1 MANIGFISLGCAKN
15 QVDCERM
22 MYRVQEAGHTV
33 KADIVGSDVVIIN
46 TCGFIDS
53 AKAEAIDFILQTAAL
68 KAEGLVGKILV
79 TGCLSQRYQQEIL
92 TEMPEVD
99 GVLGTG
105 SYTEV
110 VAAIDKVLS
119 GEVVTDFGSI
129 DAPEQET
136 GRILTTP
143 EHYAYLKIAEGCDNR
158 CSYCIIPYLR
168 GKFRSRSL
176 DDVLYEARMLADSGV
191 KEIIVVA
198 QDTSRYG
205 TDLGDGKCLLPKLL
219 HELCAIEGF
228 HWVRLHY
235 LYPDEIDEELIDTI
249 ASEPKIVKY
258 LDIPIQHCNS
268 KILDLMNRRGN
279 GEYLKEL
286 FAILRAKIPGLVLR
300 TSVITGLPGEGEE
313 EFAELCTFLRETKL
327 ERVGAFPFS
336 PEEGTPAAQMEFVDN
351 EIAQSR
357 AQMVEQIQSAIMDE
371 CNTAMMGKTIEVLV
385 DGYDEEY
392 EQYYGRTYADSP
404 DIDGRVW
411 IATQEDI
418 SEGEFVQVC
427 IDGMIDG
434 DLSGYI
440 VEDEYDTG
448 K

>member
-33 KADIVGSDVVIIN
+33 KADIVGADVVVIN

-68 KAEGLVGKILV
+68 KQDGLVGKILV
-79 TGCLSQRYQQEIL
+79 TGCLSQRYQDEIMQ
-92 TEMPEVD
+92 EMPEVD

-110 VAAIDKVLS
+110 VPAIERLLE
-119 GEVVTDFGSI
+119 GESVRDFGSI

-168 GKFRSRSL
+168 GKFRSRQM
-176 DDVLYEARMLADSGV
+176 DDVLYEARLLAASGV

-205 TDLGDGKCLLPKLL
+205 TDLPGHKRLLPELI
-219 HELCAIEGF
+219 HRLCAIEDF
-228 HWVRLHY
+228 RWVRLHY
-235 LYPDEIDEELIDTI
+235 LYPDEIDDELIDAI
-249 ASEPKIVKY
+249 ASEPKVVKY

-268 KILDLMNRRGN
+268 KILHLMNRRSDGT
-279 GEYLKEL
+279 YLREL
-286 FAILRAKIPGLVLR
+286 FAKLRDRIPGLVLR

-313 EFAELCTFLRETKL
+313 EFAELCTFLREMKL

-336 PEEGTPAAQMEFVDN
+336 PEEGTPAATMEFVDN

-357 AQMVEQIQSAIMDE
+357 AQMVESIQSRIMDDY
-371 CNTAMMGKTIEVLV
+371 NAAIIGQTLDVLV
-385 DGYDEEY
+385 DGYDQEY
-392 EQYYGRTYADSP
+392 EQYFGRTYADSP
-404 DIDGRVW
+404 EIDGRVW

-418 SEGEFVQVC
+418 SEGDFVKVC
-427 IDGMIDG
+427 IEGLVDG
-434 DLSGYI
+434 DLTGYI
-440 VEDEYDTG
+440 VED
-448 K
+448 

>member
-22 MYRVQEAGHTV
+22 MFRVQEAGHTV
-33 KADIVGSDVVIIN
+33 KADIVGSDVVVIN

-53 AKAEAIDFILQTAAL
+53 AKAEAIEFILQTAAL

-92 TEMPEVD
+92 QEMPEVD

-110 VAAIDKVLS
+110 VQAIDRLLE
-119 GEVVTDFGSI
+119 GEQVASFGSI
-129 DAPEQET
+129 DAPEVET

-168 GKFRSRSL
+168 GKFRSRQM
-176 DDVLYEARMLADSGV
+176 DDVLYEARLLAASGV
-191 KEIIVVA
+191 KELIVVA

-205 TDLGDGKCLLPKLL
+205 TDLGDGKRLLPELL
-219 HELCAIEGF
+219 RQLCAIEQL
-228 HWVRLHY
+228 HWVRIHY
-235 LYPDEIDEELIDTI
+235 LYPDEIDMELIETI

-268 KILDLMNRRGN
+268 KILNLMNRRGN
-279 GEYLKEL
+279 GEYLRWL
-286 FAILRAKIPGLVLR
+286 FTTLREKIPGLVLR

-313 EFAELCTFLRETKL
+313 EFAELCQFLREMKL

-336 PEEGTPAAQMEFVDN
+336 PEEGTPAAQMEFVDS
-351 EIAQSR
+351 EVAQRR
-357 AQMVEQIQSAIMDE
+357 AQMVETIQSRIMDDY
-371 CNTAMMGKTIEVLV
+371 NAAMMGKTLEVLV
-385 DGYDEEY
+385 DGYDETY
-392 EQYYGRTYADSP
+392 TQYYGRTYADSP

-411 IATQEDI
+411 IASEEDL
-418 SEGEFVQVC
+418 SEGNFVTVC
-427 IDGMIDG
+427 IDGVIDG

-440 VEDEYDTG
+440 VEEDV
-448 K
+448 

>member
-33 KADIVGSDVVIIN
+33 CAQVVGCDVVIIN

-53 AKAEAIDFILQTAAL
+53 AKSEAIDFILQTAEL
-68 KAEGLVGKILV
+68 KKEGLVGKILV

-92 TEMPEVD
+92 QEMPEVD
-99 GVLGTG
+99 GILGTG

-110 VAAIDKVLS
+110 VPAIEKLLAD
-119 GEVVTDFGSI
+119 EQVVDFGSI

-168 GKFRSRSL
+168 GKFRSRSM
-176 DDVLYEARMLADSGV
+176 DDVLYEARLLADSGV

-205 TDLGDGKCLLPKLL
+205 TDLADGKRLLPQLL
-219 HELCAIEGF
+219 KELCAIEGF

-235 LYPDEIDEELIDTI
+235 LYPDEIDMELIDTI

-268 KILDLMNRRGN
+268 NILSLMNRRGN
-279 GEYLKEL
+279 GEYLKKL
-286 FAILRAKIPGLVLR
+286 FTLLREKIHGLVLR
-300 TSVITGLPGEGEE
+300 TSVITGLPGEGEA
-313 EFAELCTFLRETKL
+313 EFAELCDFLKEMRL

-336 PEEGTPAAQMEFVDN
+336 PEEGTPAALMEFVDN
-351 EIAQSR
+351 EVAQSR
-357 AQMVEQIQSAIMDE
+357 AQMVETIQSRIMDD
-371 CNTAMMGKTIEVLV
+371 CNAAIIGKTLEVLV
-385 DGYDEEY
+385 DGYDEEFT
-392 EQYYGRTYADSP
+392 QYFGRTYADSP

-411 IATQEDI
+411 IASEEDL
-418 SEGEFVQVC
+418 SEGQFVKVC
-427 IDGMIDG
+427 IDGLIDG

-440 VEDEYDTG
+440 VEDEQ
-448 K
+448 

>member
-33 KADIVGSDVVIIN
+33 KADIVGSDVVVIN

-68 KAEGLVGKILV
+68 KQEGLVGKILV
-79 TGCLSQRYQQEIL
+79 TGCLSQRYQDEIMA
-92 TEMPEVD
+92 EMPEVD

-110 VAAIDKVLS
+110 VPAIDRLLE
-119 GEVVTDFGSI
+119 GESVSEFGSI

-168 GKFRSRSL
+168 GKFRSRQM
-176 DDVLYEARMLADSGV
+176 DDVLYEARLLAASGV

-205 TDLGDGKCLLPKLL
+205 TDLGDGKRLLPELL
-219 HELCAIEGF
+219 RELCQMDF

-235 LYPDEIDEELIDTI
+235 LYPDEIDMELIDTI

-268 KILDLMNRRGN
+268 NILNLMNRRGN
-279 GEYLKEL
+279 GEYLRWL
-286 FAILRAKIPGLVLR
+286 FKTLREKIPGLVLR

-313 EFAELCTFLRETKL
+313 EFAELCEFLKDVKL

-351 EIAQSR
+351 EIAQQR
-357 AQMVEQIQSAIMDE
+357 AQMVESIQSRIMDQQNE
-371 CNTAMMGKTIEVLV
+371 AMMGKTLEVLV
-385 DGYDEEY
+385 DGYDEEF
-392 EQYYGRTYADSP
+392 EQYFGRTYADSP

-411 IATQEDI
+411 IATQDDI
-418 SEGEFVQVC
+418 SEGDFVNVC
-427 IDGMIDG
+427 IDGLIDG
-434 DLSGYI
+434 DLSGFI
-440 VEDEYDTG
+440 VED
-448 K
+448 